1 MKYSIIPIL
10 LFITACNNSQTENKL
25 NGVYTTYYDNEFGRG
40 NDTLSFSKAN
50 DGEGIYKVSKHLG
63 VVKKLDGKEF
73 PRELITETWT
83 VEYDAAKQTLFELKS
98 GKTLIWNSTAKTI
111 QLGNTLY
118 KRIAD

>member
-1 MKYSIIPIL
+1 MKYSIISLL

-50 DGEGIYKVSKHLG
+50 DGEAIYKVSKHLG
-63 VVKKLDGKEF
+63 VVKKSDGKEF

-83 VEYDAAKQTLFELKS
+83 LEYDAAKQTLFELKT
-98 GKTLIWNSTAKTI
+98 GKTLVWNSTDKTI

>member
-1 MKYSIIPIL
+1 MKYTIICML
-10 LFITACNNSQTENKL
+10 LFITACNNSQTKNEL
-25 NGVYTTYYDNEFGRG
+25 NGIYTTSYDNEFGKG
-40 NDTLSFSKAN
+40 NDTLNVTKAN
-50 DGEGIYKVSKHLG
+50 DGEGVYQILKHLG

-83 VEYDAAKQTLFELKS
+83 LKYDAAKQTLFELKT
-98 GKTLIWNSTAKTI
+98 GKTLIWNSSNKTI

>member
-1 MKYSIIPIL
+1 MKYTIISLL
-10 LFITACNNSQTENKL
+10 LFITACNNSLTQTEL
-25 NGVYTTYYDNEFGRG
+25 NGIYTTSYNNEFGKG
-40 NDTLSFSKAN
+40 NDTLSVTKAN
-50 DGEGIYKVSKHLG
+50 DGEGIYQISKHLG

-83 VEYDAAKQTLFELKS
+83 LEYDAAKQTLFELKT
-98 GKTLIWNSTAKTI
+98 GKTLIWNSANKTI